1 VARRDP
7 ADNPVLAAYVVTKSG
22 SHVTAQ
28 ELKDYARKTLP
39 EYMIPS
45 VVSFI
50 WAIPLTPN
58 GKTDRKA
65 LPNPAFGA
73 IAEAGWSGPAST
85 ELERVI
91 AELWQD
97 ALGLDAVG
105 LKINLFDLGAN
116 SLSVAEVATSLRQRL
131 KREIPLTDFFAYPTI
146 AALAAHLGGSNGHNG
161 KSTGSDRGTARRA
174 ALLSRGRGAA
184 HSGSD
189 AAE

>member
-1 VARRDP
+1 MLGADPAVHEAVVVARRNP
-7 ADNPVLAAYVVTKSG
+7 ADNLVLAAYVVLKSG
-22 SHVTAQ
+22 SHVSAQ
-28 ELKDYARKTLP
+28 ELKDYARKKLP

-50 WAIPLTPN
+50 WAMPLTPN

-65 LPNPAFGA
+65 LPDPAFGA
-73 IAEAGWSGPAST
+73 VAEAGWPGPAST

-131 KREIPLTDFFAYPTI
+131 KREIPLDRFFCLPDYRCP
-146 AALAAHLGGSNGHNG
+146 GGASGG
-161 KSTGSDRGTARRA
+161 K
-174 ALLSRGRGAA
+174 
-184 HSGSD
+184 
-189 AAE
+189 